1 MKRRLATA
9 ALALLFALQ
18 GASAQQRPQ
27 RAQPAPAPPAAAQ
40 PSPAQPAP
48 APEPPG
54 PIYEARLLRLAE
66 ILGALTFL
74 TGLCTQPQGAN
85 EGAGAAEEWRGRM
98 RDLIEAEAQSK
109 TLKERLAGAYNKGV
123 IGYQGSYRTCTASG
137 RLAMERLMAEGAAI
151 AHDLAGRYGA

>member
-9 ALALLFALQ
+9 AALTLLFALQ

-27 RAQPAPAPPAAAQ
+27 RAQPAPAPPAAA
-40 PSPAQPAP
+40 PQPAPTP

-74 TGLCTQPQGAN
+74 SDLCAPVQGTGA
-85 EGAGAAEEWRGRM
+85 AAAEEWRGRM